1 MTQFQWRLIQM
12 PSEGDMEARGAS
24 LSSALA
30 VIFRGKL
37 CDVVL
42 RNRPVS
48 TIEKDQVLYNVGD
61 KDQTLFFLRS
71 GFVKVGT
78 ITRDGHELIYDV
90 RKGGD
95 VVGELCASE
104 NPRQDRAVALEQT
117 QAIAVPFDEV
127 LEIVQKNRDLLRQ
140 LVQVFCDSLSD
151 AYDQLNSLAFS
162 DTVHRLIRV
171 LVRLGTELGR
181 GSGQRTELSTYLTQE
196 EISQMVAVRRERVST
211 AMNFLRNRGMVDYSQ
226 HGYLT
231 LDLKALQ
238 NYGD

>member
-1 MTQFQWRLIQM
+1 MH
-12 PSEGDMEARGAS
+12 SVADSGAHHAP

-30 VIFRGKL
+30 TIFRGKL

-42 RNRPVS
+42 RNRSVA
-48 TIEKDQVLYNVGD
+48 TFEKDQVIYDVGD
-61 KDQTLFFLRS
+61 QSQTFFFIQN

-78 ITRDGHELIYDV
+78 ITEDGHELIYDV

-95 VVGELCASE
+95 IVGELCASGQ
-104 NPRQDRAVALEQT
+104 PRQDRAVTLERT
-117 QAIAVPFDEV
+117 EVIAVPLDEV

-140 LVQVFCDSLSD
+140 LVQVFCNSLSD

-162 DTVHRLIRV
+162 DTVHRLVRV
-171 LVRLGTELGR
+171 LLRLGTQLGR
-181 GSGQRTELSTYLTQE
+181 SSGQRTELSTYLTQE

-211 AMNFLRNRGMVDYSQ
+211 LMNFLRNHGMVEYS
-226 HGYLT
+226 HRGYLV

-238 NYGD
+238 DYGD

>member
-1 MTQFQWRLIQM
+1 M
-12 PSEGDMEARGAS
+12 PSENNMEARDAS

-42 RNRPVS
+42 RNRAVM
-48 TIEKDQVLYNVGD
+48 TFEKDQVLYNVGD

-78 ITRDGHELIYDV
+78 ITQDGHELIYEV

-140 LVQVFCDSLSD
+140 LVQVFCNSLSD

-171 LVRLGTELGR
+171 LVRLGTQLGR

-231 LDLKALQ
+231 LDLKALE

>member
-1 MTQFQWRLIQM
+1 M
-12 PSEGDMEARGAS
+12 PSVGDMEAREAS

-42 RNRPVS
+42 RNRPI
-48 TIEKDQVLYNVGD
+48 TTFKKDQVLYNVGD

-78 ITRDGHELIYDV
+78 ITLDGHELIYDV

-117 QAIAVPFDEV
+117 EAIAVLFDEV
-127 LEIVQKNRDLLRQ
+127 LQIVQQNRELLRQ
-140 LVQVFCDSLSD
+140 LVQVFCNSLSD

-171 LVRLGTELGR
+171 LVRLGTQVGR
-181 GSGQRTELSTYLTQE
+181 TSAHRTELSTYLTQE

-211 AMNFLRNRGMVDYSQ
+211 AMNFLRNRGMLEYSQ

-238 NYGD
+238 NYDD

>member
-1 MTQFQWRLIQM
+1 M
-12 PSEGDMEARGAS
+12 PCQDDMEARGAS

-42 RNRPVS
+42 RDRPVL
-48 TIEKDQVLYNVGD
+48 TFGKEQVLYNIGD
-61 KDQTLFFLRS
+61 KDRVLFFLRS

-78 ITRDGHELIYDV
+78 ITPDGHELIYDV
-90 RKGGD
+90 RKSGD

-117 QAIAVPFDEV
+117 QVIAVGFDEV

-140 LVQVFCDSLSD
+140 LIEVFCNSLSD

-162 DTVHRLIRV
+162 DTVHRLARA
-171 LVRLGTELGR
+171 LVRLGTQLGR
-181 GSGQRTELSTYLTQE
+181 PSGERIELSTYLTQE

>member
-1 MTQFQWRLIQM
+1 M
-12 PSEGDMEARGAS
+12 PSEGDTEARHAS

-42 RNRPVS
+42 RNRPV
-48 TIEKDQVLYNVGD
+48 TTFEKDQVLYNIGD
-61 KDQTLFFLRS
+61 TNQTLFFLRS

-78 ITRDGHELIYDV
+78 ITQDGHELIYDV
-90 RKGGD
+90 RKSGD

-104 NPRQDRAVALEQT
+104 SPRQDRAVALEQT
-117 QAIAVPFDEV
+117 EVIPVPFDEV

-140 LVQVFCDSLSD
+140 LVQVFCSSLSD

-162 DTVHRLIRV
+162 DTVHRLVTV
-171 LVRLGTELGR
+171 LVRLGTQLGR
-181 GSGQRTELSTYLTQE
+181 PAGTRTELSTYLTQE

-211 AMNFLRNRGMVDYSQ
+211 AINFLRNRGMLDYSR
-226 HGYLT
+226 HGYLI
-231 LDLKALQ
+231 LDLTALQ